1 MILQGRFN
9 SVFTPHSLAA
19 MSGHTKSN
27 LYLVD
32 GDPNHNHD
40 PFVSSKTISIEYKCE
55 RSYVGY
61 EKWGRKIV
69 QKHSF

>member
-32 GDPNHNHD
+32 DNNGTNNNHD

-55 RSYVGY
+55 RSYVG
-61 EKWGRKIV
+61 
-69 QKHSF
+69 